1 MPKLK
6 LIVFILLINY
16 SLFANT
22 QNSFELESKKNI
34 KSLLNKNY
42 ENLLISKKNLDDYYF
57 TNDFK
62 PYWVEEKGVKNIA
75 FSLLDK
81 IKNDPV
87 LKPHANK
94 LFRLDEV
101 ISTLNTLDKSNDKYF
116 FNLFNDIFII
126 YDTLYLR
133 YMLC

>member
-87 LKPHANK
+87 LKPNVTQ

-101 ISTLNTLDKSNDKYF
+101 INTLSSLDKSNTKYLE
-116 FNLFNDIFII
+116 NLVRIDF
-126 YDTLYLR
+126 
-133 YMLC
+133 MLTELFGR

>member
-42 ENLLISKKNLDDYYF
+42 ENLLISKKNL
-57 TNDFK
+57 
-62 PYWVEEKGVKNIA
+62 EKQKM
-75 FSLLDK
+75 
-81 IKNDPV
+81 
-87 LKPHANK
+87 
-94 LFRLDEV
+94 EQV
-101 ISTLNTLDKSNDKYF
+101 I
-116 FNLFNDIFII
+116 
-126 YDTLYLR
+126 
-133 YMLC
+133 